1 MKMKKQSKT
10 EEFNCRV
17 EFWATC
23 YFIFKLNVAQIFVFW
38 FLVRKDMD
46 FGVED
51 CDTGV
56 MGLCGISPKRLE
68 TCGCG

>member
-10 EEFNCRV
+10 EEFN
-17 EFWATC
+17 FWATC

-46 FGVED
+46 FG
-51 CDTGV
+51 
-56 MGLCGISPKRLE
+56 GIKME
-68 TCGCG
+68 